1 MKLDNIDITIIN
13 SLMQD
18 GRKSFRRIAKETKVS
33 TPTVESHFTRM
44 KDIGLIKN
52 IEPVLDL
59 NKIENQVHA
68 LVYLKVDPSYLM
80 SIAGSLSS
88 FVEVK
93 DVYTTTGEYNMTLK
107 LNLDSV
113 ERVEEFVRQEISS
126 IEGIESLSYHVIT
139 KIIKEDH
146 STRIT
151 EGLSIRVKCD
161 YCRNQIV
168 GHAKVF
174 NIRNKFERNFCCN
187 SCLTLYKEK
196 YKGRI
201 ESLSK

>member
-1 MKLDNIDITIIN
+1 MRLDNIDVAIIN
-13 SLMQD
+13 SLIQD
-18 GRKSFRRIAKETKVS
+18 GRKSFRQIAKETKVS

-44 KDIGLIKN
+44 KDIGLIKK

-68 LVYLKVDPSYLM
+68 LLYLTVDPSY
-80 SIAGSLSS
+80 SINIASSLSS
-88 FVEVK
+88 FIEVK
-93 DVYTTTGEYNMTLK
+93 DVYTITGEYSIAIK
-107 LNLDSV
+107 LSLNSV
-113 ERVEEFVRQEISS
+113 EGLEEFVRQHISS
-126 IEGIESLSYHVIT
+126 IEGIKSLSYHIIT

-146 STRIT
+146 SARIT

-161 YCRNQIV
+161 YCRKEIV
-168 GHAKVF
+168 GYAKVF
-174 NIRNKFERNFCCN
+174 NIGNKFERNFCCN
-187 SCLTLYKEK
+187 SCLILYRQK